1 MRMVA
6 LMLERLPRPLALLVL
21 GLFVLAGAWCFA
33 APSQAPDVA
42 AARQY
47 TDLQLFRDI
56 TARVAQGV
64 PYHEAAAQLHRAHA
78 YPLKPFVTV
87 REPALFVLA
96 AWLGWPTMQALAFG
110 LVGGALAAWAAALR
124 PLVSQAERLG
134 ALAGIALACLAIA
147 NVGLLAGTEPWTGLL
162 LSIALACRI
171 RGLPRAELAVVGAAL
186 LLRELALPYA
196 LLALA
201 FAALRREWR
210 VAGRWLAL
218 IGLFTAAM
226 AVHAHFQLQTVRAGD
241 IVSPGWAGG
250 LGLRGFL
257 MGVAYTSVWQVL
269 PQPQALLLALLPAL
283 GWMALTGR
291 GGLFA
296 QLLLGGYALML
307 MLFARSDNFYWG
319 FTVMPM
325 WFAGYALL
333 PRACGQLA
341 RAIRTG

>member
-1 MRMVA
+1 
-6 LMLERLPRPLALLVL
+6 MLERLPRPLALLVL
-21 GLFVLAGAWCFA
+21 GLFLLACAWCFA
-33 APSQAPDVA
+33 APPQAPDVVGT
-42 AARQY
+42 REY

-56 TARVAQGV
+56 TARVASGV
-64 PYHEAAAQLHRAHA
+64 PYHEAAAQTHRAHA

-87 REPALFVLA
+87 REPTLFVLA
-96 AWLGWPTMQALAFG
+96 ARLGWPMMQVLAFG
-110 LVGGALAAWAAALR
+110 LVAGVLIAWAAALR
-124 PLVSQAERLG
+124 PLVSPAERWG
-134 ALAGIALACLAIA
+134 ALAGVALASLAIA
-147 NVGLLAGTEPWTGLL
+147 NVGLLAGTEPWVGLL
-162 LSIALACRI
+162 LSIALACRL
-171 RGLPRAELAVVGAAL
+171 RGLPRAELAAVGAAL

-196 LLALA
+196 LLALT

-218 IGLFTAAM
+218 IGLFAAFM
-226 AVHAHFQLQTVRAGD
+226 AVHAYFQLQTVRPGD
-241 IVSPGWAGG
+241 IVSPGWNGG

-269 PQPQALLLALLPAL
+269 PQPLALLLALLPAL
-283 GWMALTGR
+283 GWMALAGR
-291 GGLFA
+291 SGLFA

-333 PRACGQLA
+333 PRACAQLV